1 MRRSLEA
8 LAVLVMLGVL
18 GALAA
23 APAGSQL
30 RIAGSHEPTDHI
42 WYGIGA
48 AVPSRQETRNFSELA
63 LCMEG
68 GGAATITGAHF
79 REGDGLV
86 IDDFGVREYSL
97 RAGGDGRDVTKGT
110 LPDSGYTRSAV
121 TAACDAGDRATY
133 FGYTLRLTSDRGWGR
148 WMVLDYAIGERVGQ
162 LVIPGEM
169 AMCVGTDSSECGPPG
184 EPLT

>member
-1 MRRSLEA
+1 MRRSLEV
-8 LAVLVMLGVL
+8 LAVLVILGVL
-18 GALAA
+18 GVLAA

-30 RIAGSHEPTDHI
+30 RIAGSQEPTDHI
-42 WYGIGA
+42 WYGVGA
-48 AVPSRQETRNFSELA
+48 LVPSRQESRNFSEVV
-63 LCMEG
+63 LCMQG
-68 GGAATITGAHF
+68 DGAATITGVHF

-86 IDDFGVREYSL
+86 IDDFGVREYTH
-97 RAGGDGRDVTKGT
+97 RASGIGVDVTKGT
-110 LPDSGYTRSAV
+110 LTSAGFTRTAV
-121 TAACDAGDRATY
+121 TAACDEADRATY

-169 AMCVGTDSSECGPPG
+169 AMCVGTDSSGCRPPD